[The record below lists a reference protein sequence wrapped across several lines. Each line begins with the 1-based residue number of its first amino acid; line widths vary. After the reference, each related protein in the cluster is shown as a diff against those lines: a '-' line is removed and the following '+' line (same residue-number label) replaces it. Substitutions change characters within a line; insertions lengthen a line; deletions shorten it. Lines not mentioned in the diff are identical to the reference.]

1 MSGSNFPGA
10 EVALLLATHGGRF
23 ADRRSR
29 LLEVSLEEV
38 LETKKKEELEEVLGT
53 KKKKKKKNLGARGIC
68 SRNRAK

>member
-1 MSGSNFPGA
+1 LSGSNFPGA

-38 LETKKKEELEEVLGT
+38 LE
-53 KKKKKKKNLGARGIC
+53 KKNLE
-68 SRNRAK
+68 N